1 MRCEQARA
9 LLEARYELERSAE
22 LTAHLAECRE
32 CAALDAHDGALDS
45 WLALS
50 EAVVTRPGFDTRFF
64 ARLEQEKSRARQRR
78 WLRWAWALV
87 PAAAA
92 AAALLWLR
100 PVPAPGVAGALPVEV
115 APDDVALAVDLEL
128 VEQLEVAGKLDEV
141 EAYDVLSELDD
152 GELERM
158 AQEAR

>member
-32 CAALDAHDGALDS
+32 CAALDAREGALDH
-45 WLALS
+45 WLGLS
-50 EAVVTRPGFDTRFF
+50 EAAVARPGFDTRFF
-64 ARLEQEKSRARQRR
+64 ARLELERSHTRRRRQPR
-78 WLRWAWALV
+78 WVWALV
-87 PAAAA
+87 PVAAA

-100 PVPAPGVAGALPVEV
+100 PLPATRVASALPVEA

-128 VEQLEVAGKLDEV
+128 VQQLEVAGKLEEV
-141 EAYDVLSELDD
+141 EAYDVLSELDE

-158 AQEAR
+158 AQETR